1 MLKQRR
7 NKITWKSASQSGE
20 NSDPESP
27 KSKGSTGAGCALCSR
42 SRTKGACLSF
52 PTHPLPGE
60 LQPRGAG
67 PGFTSAPQGALE
79 YGTAAKLMAYSRTA
93 PQTDRV
99 KYSYSSKR
107 LQTSKHTCFSTE
119 QQKELDFVT
128 GLRSVF
134 AQLRDVSIL

>member
-1 MLKQRR
+1 MIPKVQRAKEALELAVLCAPEAGPR
-7 NKITWKSASQSGE
+7 VRASV
-20 NSDPESP
+20 SP
-27 KSKGSTGAGCALCSR
+27 
-42 SRTKGACLSF
+42 
-52 PTHPLPGE
+52 PTHCQGNRSPGE
-60 LQPRGAG
+60 QGRDP
-67 PGFTSAPQGALE
+67 PQLRKALWNTE
-79 YGTAAKLMAYSRTA
+79 RRQSSWLTAQQLHR
-93 PQTDRV
+93 QTGV